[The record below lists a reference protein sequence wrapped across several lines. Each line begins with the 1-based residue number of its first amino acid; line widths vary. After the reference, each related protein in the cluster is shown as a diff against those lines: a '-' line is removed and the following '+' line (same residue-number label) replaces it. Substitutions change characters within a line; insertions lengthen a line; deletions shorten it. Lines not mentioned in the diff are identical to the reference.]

1 MNHSKIAL
9 AVAFGI
15 LAQQASAAGFIEDSK
30 ASLDLRNF
38 YFNQDNRDTEKA
50 SSKEW
55 GQGFILKDGL
65 K

>member
-38 YFNQDNRDTEKA
+38 YFNQDNRDTE
-50 SSKEW
+50 
-55 GQGFILKDGL
+55 GFQQRMGPRLHP
-65 K
+65 